1 MTPQRL
7 LLLPSGPG
15 GAPEIVERGDYGD
28 VRRALQPDQ
37 PDGGSALLVLPGA
50 AVVTRWMELPAGS
63 PAQARAA
70 AAFRIEGEVA
80 TDAVGLH
87 IAVGGRDAEGHVL
100 VAWIDREALRTALA
114 RAQALGV
121 AVTGA
126 TPDYLLL
133 PQDAEDRVVLAAFGD
148 GLGVRGQGLAFSA
161 EPELA
166 STIVGDRPHRY
177 IPASTLDGHLLAGAA
192 DPAIDL
198 LQGQFAPRA
207 EGRAVGW
214 RRLAI
219 LAAVVAASPLI
230 LLGAQ
235 IARDGLAAGKLERQN
250 RAIAVK
256 LVPQAGR
263 YEDPAKYALSRLAA
277 RERQG
282 FGDLTAAYLTA
293 VRSAPGMRLDTLVY
307 GRDDGAIR
315 SSVSYAN
322 YSDLDQLR
330 AALKAGG
337 LDLVEQGT
345 VTEGQRVTSDL
356 IVRRKP

>member
-1 MTPQRL
+1 MIPQRL
-7 LLLPSGPG
+7 LILPSGPD
-15 GAPEIVERGDYGD
+15 GAAEIVESGDYGP
-28 VRRALQPDQ
+28 VRRALTPDAL
-37 PDGGSALLVLPGA
+37 DVGSALLVLPGA
-50 AVVTRWMELPAGS
+50 TVVARWMELPAGS
-63 PAQARAA
+63 AAQARAA

-87 IAVGGRDAEGHVL
+87 IAVGERDTEGRIL
-100 VAWIDREALRTALA
+100 VAWIERDRLRAALQTA
-114 RAQALGV
+114 QDLGV
-121 AVTGA
+121 TVTGA

-133 PQDAEDRVVLAAFGD
+133 PNDAEGRVVLAAFGES
-148 GLGVRGQGLAFSA
+148 LGVRGQGLAFSA

-166 STIVGDRPHRY
+166 SAIVGDQPHRY
-177 IPASTLDGHLLAGAA
+177 ISAATLDGHLLASAA
-192 DPAIDL
+192 NPAVDL

-207 EGRAVGW
+207 EGGQGGW
-214 RRLAI
+214 KRLAI
-219 LAAVVAASPLI
+219 LAAVVVVSPLI

-235 IARDGLAAGKLERQN
+235 IAKDSLAAGKLEREN
-250 RAIAVK
+250 RALAVK
-256 LVPQAGR
+256 LVPQSTR
-263 YEDPAKYALSRLAA
+263 YEDPAQYALSRLAT

-282 FGDLTAAYLTA
+282 FGDLAAAYLTA

-307 GRDDGAIR
+307 GQQDGAIR

-330 AALKAGG
+330 TALKAGG